1 MSFFD
6 DFSTHDVVCVSSS
19 SSSITTDSQV
29 NAHLIDRYRHCVVDN
44 DALLLLLLVLLLL
57 LDDARLHDE
66 GRSLLACWRGSRG
79 RWRLRVCQ
87 RLLGQQDRRRYGG
100 ARAQVPEVRVREV
113 AASLSLARSLTD
125 QHHSG
130 ALAIIENS
138 RQSQYGYDVR
148 LEVLGSNGSM
158 LQLVNSH
165 QSLVVLHTPAGSRR
179 DVVRSLSRVYTVA
192 VTWAARADSAATT
205 ARPCIPR
212 ALRASVRE

>member
-1 MSFFD
+1 MPCRSLMTFRRTMSYVYHHHHHRA
-6 DFSTHDVVCVSSS
+6 SAQRH
-19 SSSITTDSQV
+19 SQV

-179 DVVRSLSRVYTVA
+179 DVVRSLSLSLSCA
-192 VTWAARADSAATT
+192 
-205 ARPCIPR
+205 PCSN
-212 ALRASVRE
+212 LGGSC